1 MSKIKTIPASSLEDR
16 CNRLE
21 CITEMVYALHVAE
34 AEGDGLPRG
43 GYSLALLGVHDDL
56 LALLGDLQ
64 GLYMEDETAEGEGT
78 R

>member
-34 AEGDGLPRG
+34 AEGHGLPRG
-43 GYSLALLGVHDDL
+43 GYGLALLIDL

-64 GLYMEDETAEGEGT
+64 SLYMEDETAEGEGA

>member
-1 MSKIKTIPASSLEDR
+1 MLNNKTIPASSLEDR

-21 CITEMVYALHVAE
+21 RITEMVYALHVAE
-34 AEGDGLPRG
+34 AEGHGLPRG

-64 GLYMEDETAEGEGT
+64 GLYMEDETAEGEGAQ
-78 R
+78 

>member
-34 AEGDGLPRG
+34 AEGHGLPRD

-56 LALLGDLQ
+56 LALLGDLE
-64 GLYMEDETAEGEGT
+64 GLYMEDETAEGEGA